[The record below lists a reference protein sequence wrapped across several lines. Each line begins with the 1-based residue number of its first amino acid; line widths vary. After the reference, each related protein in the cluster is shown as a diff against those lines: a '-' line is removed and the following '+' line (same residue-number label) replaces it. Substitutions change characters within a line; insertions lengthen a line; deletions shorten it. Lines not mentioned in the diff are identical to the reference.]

1 MIKQKKIIKI
11 IFFVYIIALIFF
23 LFFKSPYRLAE
34 RRFFGIFSPEHF
46 NSCNLIPFK
55 TITAYIKVLINH
67 RMNFDII
74 VMNLLGNLLLFL
86 PMGVFLPLIF
96 KEKFNKF
103 WKYLVFIIITVIFVE
118 VLQFITFLGSLDI
131 DDFILNV
138 IGAIIGFLIY
148 KICNKIIGLGGK
160 KNVITN

>member
-1 MIKQKKIIKI
+1 MIKQKKIVKI
-11 IFFVYIIALIFF
+11 IFFVYIISLIFF
-23 LFFKSPYRLAE
+23 LFLKSPYRLAQ
-34 RRFFGIFSPEHF
+34 RRFLGIFSPEHF

-55 TITAYIKVLINH
+55 TITSYIKVLINH

-103 WKYLVFIIITVIFVE
+103 WKFLVFIIITVIFVE

-148 KICNKIIGLGGK
+148 KICNKIIGLGEK
-160 KNVITN
+160 KNGITN

>member
-1 MIKQKKIIKI
+1 
-11 IFFVYIIALIFF
+11 
-23 LFFKSPYRLAE
+23 
-34 RRFFGIFSPEHF
+34 
-46 NSCNLIPFK
+46 
-55 TITAYIKVLINH
+55 
-67 RMNFDII
+67 MNFDII

-118 VLQFITFLGSLDI
+118 VLQFI
-131 DDFILNV
+131 
-138 IGAIIGFLIY
+138 GAIIGFLIY

>member
-1 MIKQKKIIKI
+1 
-11 IFFVYIIALIFF
+11 
-23 LFFKSPYRLAE
+23 
-34 RRFFGIFSPEHF
+34 
-46 NSCNLIPFK
+46 
-55 TITAYIKVLINH
+55 
-67 RMNFDII
+67 
-74 VMNLLGNLLLFL
+74 MNLLGNLLLFL

-103 WKYLVFIIITVIFVE
+103 SKFLVFILVTVILVE

-138 IGAIIGFLIY
+138 IGAMIGFLIY